1 MQRILIVEG
10 EEDRKFFEAVLRSMG
25 HADEVNIRHQPSGK
39 SNAIAVFAARL
50 DLLTKSSNDRI
61 GLAIDADAP
70 TLNTSD
76 GFTNTQRLVNEQLQN
91 RRFGALTVAPG
102 TSGSLARS
110 NHLSDVCVGLWVM
123 PDNRADGYLEDF
135 ANAVVA
141 APERSRHQFASN
153 LSRAISEGSHEG
165 PPFAFKP
172 HHLPKATVGAWLAWS
187 DPPRMNLG
195 TAVSRGLLDMH
206 HPMFCSLVAWLTLLY
221 FP

>member
-153 LSRAISEGSHEG
+153 LSRS
-165 PPFAFKP
+165 
-172 HHLPKATVGAWLAWS
+172 LS
-187 DPPRMNLG
+187 DFRCPTGVCLN
-195 TAVSRGLLDMH
+195 
-206 HPMFCSLVAWLTLLY
+206 F
-221 FP
+221 